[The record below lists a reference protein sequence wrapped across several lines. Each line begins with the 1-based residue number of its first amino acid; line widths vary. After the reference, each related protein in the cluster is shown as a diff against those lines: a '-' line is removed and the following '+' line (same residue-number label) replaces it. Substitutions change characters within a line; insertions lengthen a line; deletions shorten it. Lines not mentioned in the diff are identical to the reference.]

1 MLLGSNLLQNV
12 ISKEKNSKTKTNP
25 PAVWWPFVILV
36 NISPKSHGS
45 TYPRQAEDHSCG
57 DHGTK
62 GPRRKLHLPDSL
74 GLEGALAFYVI
85 NHLQTSWLKE
95 VITIFFFFWW
105 WFCGLGCRGF
115 IGLVFLIHVILT
127 GPANIW
133 RFHQAGMPVLSGSF
147 TGLHVDVTC
156 WPGVQLEPLISE
168 LHFFRTSWASHNR
181 TAGFLEHAE
190 SRSSKRE
197 QAGLSIFQRQ
207 KLKGKYWPGVML
219 HHVMLV
225 DSHRVILDSRGGNTK
240 LKF

>member
-1 MLLGSNLLQNV
+1 VLLGSNLLQNV

-95 VITIFFFFWW
+95 VITIFFFFDDDSV
-105 WFCGLGCRGF
+105 G
-115 IGLVFLIHVILT
+115 
-127 GPANIW
+127 
-133 RFHQAGMPVLSGSF
+133 
-147 TGLHVDVTC
+147 
-156 WPGVQLEPLISE
+156 
-168 LHFFRTSWASHNR
+168 WAVEAS
-181 TAGFLEHAE
+181 
-190 SRSSKRE
+190 
-197 QAGLSIFQRQ
+197 
-207 KLKGKYWPGVML
+207 
-219 HHVMLV
+219 
-225 DSHRVILDSRGGNTK
+225 
-240 LKF
+240 